1 MQNITVHK
9 TTLSEKEEQ
18 QIKAYV
24 ADTSINSILTNKVA
38 SMNSKNNHPLR
49 TA

>member
-1 MQNITVHK
+1 MQNIAVHK

-24 ADTSINSILTNKVA
+24 ADTPVNSILATKVA
-38 SMNSKNNHPLR
+38 NMNSKNNHPLR